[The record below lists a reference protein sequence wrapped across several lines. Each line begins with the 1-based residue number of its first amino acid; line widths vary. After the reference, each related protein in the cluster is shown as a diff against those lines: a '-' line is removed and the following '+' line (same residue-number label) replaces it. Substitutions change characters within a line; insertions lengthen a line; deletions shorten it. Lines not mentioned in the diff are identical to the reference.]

1 MSRLWPRVRHAY
13 YGWWVLATSVVCVA
27 LAAGLSFWSFGL
39 YIDPLEQ
46 EFGWSRWS
54 ISGGFSIA
62 LLVGSVASPLIGR
75 GVDRYG
81 PRRVILLG
89 ALLTA
94 GSFLLLATTSSL
106 WQWFLYQSI
115 AAVFRNMMFFIP
127 FQTLVSRWFDRRR
140 GLAVGILGTG
150 FSMGGFLVVP
160 ALRAVIDA
168 VQWEGSFVVS
178 AIVTVG
184 VVAPLSLLLIRNRP
198 SDMGL
203 QVDGDAQAEGEPPR
217 PVVHTGLT
225 DRQALRTPLF
235 WVIAFALMVFF
246 FGMFGW
252 TAHAVPYYESVG
264 YSKWWAA
271 QLLAIAAGSG
281 IITRLVFGYVADRIQ
296 RIEVAAMVLCGC
308 LTLSM
313 LVLFV
318 TGGSVMGV
326 VIFLV
331 FWFIG
336 SSGGPMIE
344 PLLTA
349 RTFGLAYFASIL
361 GALAIVSQ
369 SGQIVSPIIAGA
381 IFDATG
387 AYDWALVMFAC
398 SMALS
403 LLLYWVAWKLPRP
416 ELPVVSIVT
425 GPEGNRQ
432 AGGQEPARK
441 AADPA

>member
-1 MSRLWPRVRHAY
+1 MVS
-13 YGWWVLATSVVCVA
+13 VA

-46 EFGWSRWS
+46 EFGWSRWEV
-54 ISGGFSIA
+54 SGGFSIA
-62 LLVGSVASPLIGR
+62 LLVGALASPLIGR

-81 PRRVILLG
+81 PRRVVILG
-89 ALLTA
+89 AVLTA
-94 GSFLLLATTSSL
+94 GSFLLLATTTEL
-106 WQWFLYQSI
+106 WQWFAYQSV

-127 FQTLVSRWFDRRR
+127 FQTLVSRWFDRKR

-150 FSMGGFLVVP
+150 FSMGGFIVVP
-160 ALRAVIDA
+160 ILQAVINA

-178 AIVTVG
+178 AIVTVA
-184 VVAPLSLLLIRNRP
+184 VVAPLALLLIRDQP
-198 SDMGL
+198 ADKGL
-203 QVDGDAQAEGEPPR
+203 QPDGDAQPEGEPPR
-217 PVVHTGLT
+217 PVVLTGLT

-281 IITRLVFGYVADRIQ
+281 IITRLVFGYVADRIS
-296 RIEVAAMVLCGC
+296 RIEVAAMALCGC

-313 LVLFV
+313 VVLLV
-318 TGGSVMGV
+318 TGGSVTGV
-326 VIFLV
+326 VFFLV
-331 FWFIG
+331 FWFVG

-349 RTFGLAYFASIL
+349 RTFGMAYFASIL
-361 GALAIVSQ
+361 GAIAIVSQ

-398 SMALS
+398 SMGLS
-403 LLLYWVAWKLPRP
+403 LLLYWLAWKLPRP
-416 ELPVVSIVT
+416 ELPVVTVVT
-425 GPEGNRQ
+425 SD
-432 AGGQEPARK
+432 AGGEAAPDTGQPAGG
-441 AADPA
+441 

>member
-1 MSRLWPRVRHAY
+1 MSSLWGRVRHAY
-13 YGWWVLATSVVCVA
+13 YGWWVLAASVVSVA

-39 YIDPLEQ
+39 YIDPLER
-46 EFGWSRWS
+46 EFGWSRWE

-62 LLVGSVASPLIGR
+62 LLVGALASPLIGR
-75 GVDRYG
+75 GIDRFG
-81 PRRVILLG
+81 PRRVVVLG
-89 ALLTA
+89 AVLTA
-94 GSFLLLATTSSL
+94 GSFLLLATTTEL
-106 WQWFLYQSI
+106 WQWFAYQSI

-127 FQTLVSRWFDRRR
+127 FQTLVSRWFDRKR

-150 FSMGGFLVVP
+150 FSMGGFIVVP
-160 ALRAVIDA
+160 ILRAVIDA
-168 VQWEGSFVVS
+168 VQWQGSFVVS
-178 AIVTVG
+178 AIVTVA
-184 VVAPLSLLLIRNRP
+184 VVAPLALLLIRNQP
-198 SDMGL
+198 SGKGL
-203 QVDGDAQAEGEPPR
+203 QADGDTQPEGEAPKPA
-217 PVVHTGLT
+217 VLTGLT

-281 IITRLVFGYVADRIQ
+281 IITRLVFGYIADRIS
-296 RIEVAAMVLCGC
+296 RIEVAAMALCAC

-313 LVLFV
+313 VALLV
-318 TGGSVMGV
+318 TGGSVVGV
-326 VIFLV
+326 LIFLG
-331 FWFIG
+331 FWFVG

-349 RTFGLAYFASIL
+349 RTFGMAHFASIL

-387 AYDWALVMFAC
+387 EYDWAIVMFAC
-398 SMALS
+398 SMGLS
-403 LLLYWVAWKLPRP
+403 LLLYWLAWKLPRP
-416 ELPVVSIVT
+416 ELPVVPLVT
-425 GPEGNRQ
+425 RQ
-432 AGGQEPARK
+432 PSAPPGA
-441 AADPA
+441 

>member
-1 MSRLWPRVRHAY
+1 M
-13 YGWWVLATSVVCVA
+13 
-27 LAAGLSFWSFGL
+27 
-39 YIDPLEQ
+39 
-46 EFGWSRWS
+46 
-54 ISGGFSIA
+54 
-62 LLVGSVASPLIGR
+62 
-75 GVDRYG
+75 
-81 PRRVILLG
+81 ILLG
-89 ALLTA
+89 AVLTA
-94 GSFLLLATTSSL
+94 GSFLLLSTTSTL

-127 FQTLVSRWFDRRR
+127 FQTLVTRWFNRRR

-150 FSMGGFLVVP
+150 FSMGGFVVVP
-160 ALRAVIDA
+160 ALQAVIDA

-178 AIVTVG
+178 AIVTVA
-184 VVAPLSLLLIRNRP
+184 VIAPLSLLLIRNGP
-198 SDMGL
+198 SDLGL
-203 QVDGDAQAEGEPPR
+203 QIDGDRQREGEPPK
-217 PVVHTGLT
+217 PIVQTGLT

-252 TAHAVPYYESVG
+252 TAHAVPYYVSVG

-281 IITRLVFGYVADRIQ
+281 IITRLIFGYLADRIP
-296 RIEVAAMVLCGC
+296 RIEVAAMALCGC

-313 LVLFV
+313 LVLLV
-318 TGGSVMGV
+318 TGGDLLGV

-331 FWFIG
+331 FWFVG

-349 RTFGLAYFASIL
+349 RTFGMAHFASIL

-387 AYDWALVMFAC
+387 EYDWALVMFAC
-398 SMALS
+398 TMALA

-416 ELPVVSIVT
+416 ELPVVSVVSST
-425 GPEGNRQ
+425 EGGS
-432 AGGQEPARK
+432 GGSEPAAAK
-441 AADPA
+441 AP

>member
-1 MSRLWPRVRHAY
+1 MVS
-13 YGWWVLATSVVCVA
+13 VA

-39 YIDPLEQ
+39 YIDPLER
-46 EFGWSRWS
+46 EFGWSRWE

-62 LLVGSVASPLIGR
+62 LLVGALASPLIGR
-75 GVDRYG
+75 GIDRYG
-81 PRRVILLG
+81 PRRVVILG
-89 ALLTA
+89 AVLTA
-94 GSFLLLATTSSL
+94 GSFLLLATTTEL
-106 WQWFLYQSI
+106 WQWFAYQSI

-127 FQTLVSRWFDRRR
+127 FQTLVSRWFDRKR

-150 FSMGGFLVVP
+150 FSMGGFIVVP
-160 ALRAVIDA
+160 ILRAVIDA

-178 AIVTVG
+178 AIVTVA
-184 VVAPLSLLLIRNRP
+184 VVAPLALLLIRDQP
-198 SDMGL
+198 SDKGL
-203 QVDGDAQAEGEPPR
+203 QADGDTQPEGEAPR
-217 PVVHTGLT
+217 PPVLTGLT
-225 DRQALRTPLF
+225 DRQALRMPLF

-252 TAHAVPYYESVG
+252 TSHAVPYYESVG

-281 IITRLVFGYVADRIQ
+281 IVTRLVFGYVADRIS
-296 RIEVAAMVLCGC
+296 RIEVAAMALCAC

-313 LVLFV
+313 VVLLV
-318 TGGSVMGV
+318 TGGSLTGV
-326 VIFLV
+326 VFFLV
-331 FWFIG
+331 FWFVG

-349 RTFGLAYFASIL
+349 RTFGMAYFASIL
-361 GALAIVSQ
+361 GAIAIVSQ

-398 SMALS
+398 SMGLS

-416 ELPVVSIVT
+416 ELPVVSVVT
-425 GPEGNRQ
+425 SN
-432 AGGQEPARK
+432 AGGEAAPDTGQPAGG
-441 AADPA
+441 

>member
-1 MSRLWPRVRHAY
+1 MRHAY
-13 YGWWVLATSVVCVA
+13 YGWWVLAASVVSVA

-39 YIDPLEQ
+39 YIDPLER
-46 EFGWSRWS
+46 EFGWSRWE

-62 LLVGSVASPLIGR
+62 LLVGALASPLIGR
-75 GVDRYG
+75 GIDRYG
-81 PRRVILLG
+81 PRRVVILG
-89 ALLTA
+89 AVLTA
-94 GSFLLLATTSSL
+94 GSFLLLATTTEL
-106 WQWFLYQSI
+106 WQWFAYQSI

-127 FQTLVSRWFDRRR
+127 FQTLVSRWFDRKR

-150 FSMGGFLVVP
+150 FSMGGFIVVP
-160 ALRAVIDA
+160 ILRAVIDA

-178 AIVTVG
+178 AIVTVA
-184 VVAPLSLLLIRNRP
+184 VVAPLALLLIRDQP
-198 SDMGL
+198 SDKGL
-203 QVDGDAQAEGEPPR
+203 QADGDTQPEGEPPR
-217 PVVHTGLT
+217 PAVLTGLT
-225 DRQALRTPLF
+225 DRQALRMPLF

-252 TAHAVPYYESVG
+252 TSHAVPYYESVG

-281 IITRLVFGYVADRIQ
+281 VITRLVFGYVADRIS
-296 RIEVAAMVLCGC
+296 RIEVAAMALCAC

-313 LVLFV
+313 VVLLV
-318 TGGSVMGV
+318 TGGSVLGV
-326 VIFLV
+326 VVFMG
-331 FWFIG
+331 FWFVG

-349 RTFGLAYFASIL
+349 RTFGMAYFASIL

-398 SMALS
+398 SMGLS

-425 GPEGNRQ
+425 SDPGGEAAPDTGQ
-432 AGGQEPARK
+432 PAGG
-441 AADPA
+441 

>member
-1 MSRLWPRVRHAY
+1 MSSLWGRVRHAY
-13 YGWWVLATSVVCVA
+13 YGWWVLAASVVSVA

-39 YIDPLEQ
+39 YIDPLER
-46 EFGWSRWS
+46 EFGWSRWE

-62 LLVGSVASPLIGR
+62 LLVGALASPLIGR
-75 GVDRYG
+75 GIDRFG
-81 PRRVILLG
+81 PRRVVVLG
-89 ALLTA
+89 AVLTA
-94 GSFLLLATTSSL
+94 GSFLLLATTTEL
-106 WQWFLYQSI
+106 WQWFAYQSI

-127 FQTLVSRWFDRRR
+127 FQTLVSRWFDRKR

-150 FSMGGFLVVP
+150 FSMGGFIVVP
-160 ALRAVIDA
+160 ILRAVIDA
-168 VQWEGSFVVS
+168 VQWQGSFVVS
-178 AIVTVG
+178 AIVTVA
-184 VVAPLSLLLIRNRP
+184 VVAPLALLLIRNQP
-198 SDMGL
+198 SDKGL
-203 QVDGDAQAEGEPPR
+203 QADGDTQPEGEPPR
-217 PVVHTGLT
+217 PAVLTGLT

-281 IITRLVFGYVADRIQ
+281 IITRLVFGYIADRIS
-296 RIEVAAMVLCGC
+296 RIEVAAMALCAC

-313 LVLFV
+313 VALLV
-318 TGGSVMGV
+318 TGGTMVGV
-326 VIFLV
+326 LIFLG
-331 FWFIG
+331 FWFVG

-349 RTFGLAYFASIL
+349 RTFGMAHFASIL

-387 AYDWALVMFAC
+387 EYDWAIVMFAC
-398 SMALS
+398 SMGLS
-403 LLLYWVAWKLPRP
+403 LLLYWLAWKLPRP
-416 ELPVVSIVT
+416 ELPVVPLVT
-425 GPEGNRQ
+425 RQ
-432 AGGQEPARK
+432 PSAPPGA
-441 AADPA
+441 

>member
-1 MSRLWPRVRHAY
+1 M
-13 YGWWVLATSVVCVA
+13 LAASVVSVA

-46 EFGWSRWS
+46 EFGWSRWEV
-54 ISGGFSIA
+54 SGGFSIA
-62 LLVGSVASPLIGR
+62 LLVGALASPLIGR

-81 PRRVILLG
+81 PQRVVILG
-89 ALLTA
+89 AVLTA
-94 GSFLLLATTSSL
+94 GSFLLLATTTEL
-106 WQWFLYQSI
+106 WQWFAYQSI

-127 FQTLVSRWFDRRR
+127 FQTLVSRWFDRKR

-150 FSMGGFLVVP
+150 FSMGGFIVVP
-160 ALRAVIDA
+160 ILRAVIDA
-168 VQWEGSFVVS
+168 VQWQGSFVVS
-178 AIVTVG
+178 AIVTVA
-184 VVAPLSLLLIRNRP
+184 VITPLALLLIRDQP
-198 SDMGL
+198 ADKGL
-203 QVDGDAQAEGEPPR
+203 QPDGDAQPEGEPPR
-217 PVVHTGLT
+217 PVVLTGLT

-281 IITRLVFGYVADRIQ
+281 IITRLVFGYVADRIS
-296 RIEVAAMVLCGC
+296 RIEVAAMALCAC

-313 LVLFV
+313 LVLLV
-318 TGGSVMGV
+318 TGGSVTGV
-326 VIFLV
+326 VFFLV
-331 FWFIG
+331 FWFVG

-349 RTFGLAYFASIL
+349 RTFGLAHFASIL
-361 GALAIVSQ
+361 GAIAIVSQ

-398 SMALS
+398 SMGLS

-416 ELPVVSIVT
+416 ELPVVTVVT
-425 GPEGNRQ
+425 SE
-432 AGGQEPARK
+432 AGGEAAPEAGQPAGG
-441 AADPA
+441 

>member
-1 MSRLWPRVRHAY
+1 MVS
-13 YGWWVLATSVVCVA
+13 VA

-46 EFGWSRWS
+46 EFGWSRWEV
-54 ISGGFSIA
+54 SGGFSIA
-62 LLVGSVASPLIGR
+62 LLVGALASPLIGR

-81 PRRVILLG
+81 PRRVVILG
-89 ALLTA
+89 AVLTA

-127 FQTLVSRWFDRRR
+127 FQTLVSRWFDRKR

-150 FSMGGFLVVP
+150 FSMGGFIVVP
-160 ALRAVIDA
+160 ILQAVINA

-178 AIVTVG
+178 AIVTVA
-184 VVAPLSLLLIRNRP
+184 VVAPLALLLIRDQP
-198 SDMGL
+198 ADKGL
-203 QVDGDAQAEGEPPR
+203 QPDGDAQPEGEPPR
-217 PVVHTGLT
+217 PVVLTGLT

-235 WVIAFALMVFF
+235 WVIAIALMVFF

-281 IITRLVFGYVADRIQ
+281 IITRLVFGYVADRIS
-296 RIEVAAMVLCGC
+296 RIEVAAMALCAC

-313 LVLFV
+313 VVLLV
-318 TGGSVMGV
+318 TGGSVTGV
-326 VIFLV
+326 VFFLV
-331 FWFIG
+331 FWFVG

-349 RTFGLAYFASIL
+349 RTFGMAYFASIL
-361 GALAIVSQ
+361 GAIAIVSQ

-387 AYDWALVMFAC
+387 EYDWALVMFAC
-398 SMALS
+398 SMGLS
-403 LLLYWVAWKLPRP
+403 LLLYWLAWKLPRP
-416 ELPVVSIVT
+416 ELPVVTVVT
-425 GPEGNRQ
+425 SAE
-432 AGGQEPARK
+432 AGGEAGRT
-441 AADPA
+441 AEA

>member
-1 MSRLWPRVRHAY
+1 MSRLRRAY
-13 YGWWVLATSVVCVA
+13 YGWWVLAASVVSVA

-39 YIDPLEQ
+39 YIDPLER
-46 EFGWSRWS
+46 EFGWSRWAV
-54 ISGGFSIA
+54 SGGFSIA

-75 GVDRYG
+75 AVDRHG
-81 PRRVILLG
+81 PRRVIVLG
-89 ALLTA
+89 AVLTA
-94 GSFLLLATTSSL
+94 GSFLLLATTSAL

-127 FQTLVSRWFDRRR
+127 FQTLVSRWFERRR

-150 FSMGGFLVVP
+150 FSMGGFAVVP

-178 AIVTVG
+178 AIVTVA
-184 VVAPLSLLLIRNRP
+184 VVAPLALLLIRDRP
-198 SDMGL
+198 ADKGL
-203 QVDGDAQAEGEPPR
+203 LADGDAQPEGGPAE
-217 PVVHTGLT
+217 PVALTGLT

-235 WVIAFALMVFF
+235 WVIALALMVFF

-281 IITRLVFGYVADRIQ
+281 IVTRLAFGYLADRIA
-296 RIEVAAMVLCGC
+296 RIEVAAMALCGC

-313 LVLFV
+313 LVLLV
-318 TGGSVMGV
+318 SGGSVLGV
-326 VIFLV
+326 VIFLG
-331 FWFIG
+331 FWFVG

-349 RTFGLAYFASIL
+349 RTFGMAYFASIL

-387 AYDWALVMFAC
+387 EYDWALVMFAC
-398 SMALS
+398 SMGLS
-403 LLLYWVAWKLPRP
+403 LLLYWLAWKLPRP
-416 ELPVVSIVT
+416 ELPAVPIVT
-425 GPEGNRQ
+425 RGPG
-432 AGGQEPARK
+432 AGART
-441 AADPA
+441 

>member
-1 MSRLWPRVRHAY
+1 MSRLRRAY
-13 YGWWVLATSVVCVA
+13 YGWWVLAASVVSVA
-27 LAAGLSFWSFGL
+27 LVAGTSFWSFGL
-39 YIDPLEQ
+39 YIDPLER
-46 EFGWSRWS
+46 EFGWSRWAV
-54 ISGGFSIA
+54 SGGFSIA
-62 LLVGSVASPLIGR
+62 LLVGSLASPLIGR
-75 GVDRYG
+75 AVDRHG
-81 PRRVILLG
+81 PRRVIVLG
-89 ALLTA
+89 AVLTA
-94 GSFLLLATTSSL
+94 GSFLLLATTSAL

-127 FQTLVSRWFDRRR
+127 FQTLVSRWFERRR

-150 FSMGGFLVVP
+150 FSMGGFAVVP

-178 AIVTVG
+178 AIVTVA
-184 VVAPLSLLLIRNRP
+184 VVAPLALLLIRDRP
-198 SDMGL
+198 ADKGL
-203 QVDGDAQAEGEPPR
+203 LADGDAQPEGGPAE
-217 PVVHTGLT
+217 PVALTGLT

-235 WVIAFALMVFF
+235 WVIALALMVFF

-281 IITRLVFGYVADRIQ
+281 IVTRLAFGYLADRIA
-296 RIEVAAMVLCGC
+296 RIEVAAMALCAC

-313 LVLFV
+313 LVLLV
-318 TGGSVMGV
+318 SGGSVLGV
-326 VIFLV
+326 VVFLG
-331 FWFIG
+331 FWFVG

-349 RTFGLAYFASIL
+349 RTFGMAYFASIL

-387 AYDWALVMFAC
+387 EYDWALVMFAC
-398 SMALS
+398 SMGLS
-403 LLLYWVAWKLPRP
+403 LLLYWLAWKLPRP
-416 ELPVVSIVT
+416 ELPAVPVVT
-425 GPEGNRQ
+425 RGPG
-432 AGGQEPARK
+432 AGART
-441 AADPA
+441 

>member
-1 MSRLWPRVRHAY
+1 MSRLRRAY
-13 YGWWVLATSVVCVA
+13 YGWWVLAASVVSVA
-27 LAAGLSFWSFGL
+27 LAAGMSFWSFGL
-39 YIDPLEQ
+39 YIDPLER
-46 EFGWSRWS
+46 EFGWSRWAV
-54 ISGGFSIA
+54 SGGFSIA
-62 LLVGSVASPLIGR
+62 LLVGSLASPLIGR
-75 GVDRYG
+75 AVDRHG
-81 PRRVILLG
+81 PRRVIVLG
-89 ALLTA
+89 AVLTA
-94 GSFLLLATTSSL
+94 GSFLLLATTSAL

-127 FQTLVSRWFDRRR
+127 FQTLVSRWFERRR

-150 FSMGGFLVVP
+150 FSMGGFAVVP

-178 AIVTVG
+178 AIVTVA
-184 VVAPLSLLLIRNRP
+184 VVAPLALLLIRDRP
-198 SDMGL
+198 ADKGL
-203 QVDGDAQAEGEPPR
+203 LPDGDAQPEGGPAE
-217 PVVHTGLT
+217 PVALTGLT

-235 WVIAFALMVFF
+235 WVIALALMVFF

-281 IITRLVFGYVADRIQ
+281 IVTRLAFGYLADRIA
-296 RIEVAAMVLCGC
+296 RIEVAAMALCAC

-313 LVLFV
+313 LVLLIS
-318 TGGSVMGV
+318 GGSVLGV
-326 VIFLV
+326 VVFLG
-331 FWFIG
+331 FWFVG

-349 RTFGLAYFASIL
+349 RTFGMAYFASIL

-387 AYDWALVMFAC
+387 EYDWALVMFAC
-398 SMALS
+398 SMGLS
-403 LLLYWVAWKLPRP
+403 LLLYWLAWKLPRP
-416 ELPVVSIVT
+416 ELPAVPIVT
-425 GPEGNRQ
+425 RGPG
-432 AGGQEPARK
+432 AGART
-441 AADPA
+441 

>member
-1 MSRLWPRVRHAY
+1 MVS
-13 YGWWVLATSVVCVA
+13 VA

-62 LLVGSVASPLIGR
+62 LLVGALASPLIGR

-81 PRRVILLG
+81 PRRVVVLG
-89 ALLTA
+89 AVLTA

-106 WQWFLYQSI
+106 WEWFLYQSI

-127 FQTLVSRWFDRRR
+127 FQTLVSRWFDRKR

-150 FSMGGFLVVP
+150 FSMGGFIVVP
-160 ALRAVIDA
+160 ILRAVIDA
-168 VQWEGSFVVS
+168 VQWDGSFVVS
-178 AIVTVG
+178 AIVTVA
-184 VVAPLSLLLIRNRP
+184 VVAPLALVLIRDQP
-198 SDMGL
+198 ADKGL
-203 QVDGDAQAEGEPPR
+203 QVDGDEQPEGEPPR
-217 PVVHTGLT
+217 PVTLTGLT

-281 IITRLVFGYVADRIQ
+281 IITRLVFGYVADRIS
-296 RIEVAAMVLCGC
+296 RIEVAAMALCAC

-313 LVLFV
+313 VVLLV
-318 TGGSVMGV
+318 TGGSVVGV
-326 VIFLV
+326 VLFLG
-331 FWFIG
+331 FWFVG

-349 RTFGLAYFASIL
+349 RTFGMAYFASIL

-387 AYDWALVMFAC
+387 AYDWALVMFSC
-398 SMALS
+398 SMGLS
-403 LLLYWVAWKLPRP
+403 LLLYWLAWKLPRP
-416 ELPVVSIVT
+416 ELPVVTVVT
-425 GPEGNRQ
+425 SDAGAEASPEAGQ
-432 AGGQEPARK
+432 PAGG
-441 AADPA
+441 

>member
-13 YGWWVLATSVVCVA
+13 YGWWVLAASVVSVA

-54 ISGGFSIA
+54 ISGGFSIG
-62 LLVGSVASPLIGR
+62 LLAAGLSSPLIGR
-75 GVDRYG
+75 GIDRYG

-89 ALLTA
+89 ALLTG
-94 GSFLLLATTSSL
+94 GSFLLLATTTEV
-106 WQWFLYQSI
+106 WQWYLYQSLTAI
-115 AAVFRNMMFFIP
+115 FRNMMFFIP

-150 FSMGGFLVVP
+150 FSMGGFAVVP
-160 ALRAVIDA
+160 ILRAVIDG

-184 VVAPLSLLLIRNRP
+184 VVAPLSLLLIRDHP
-198 SDMGL
+198 SDKGL
-203 QVDGDAQAEGEPPR
+203 QVDGDEQPEGVPAG
-217 PVVHTGLT
+217 PVVLTGLT
-225 DRQALRTPLF
+225 DREALRTPLF
-235 WVIAFALMVFF
+235 WVIAFALMMFF
-246 FGMFGW
+246 FAMFGW
-252 TAHAVPYYESVG
+252 TSHAVPYYESVG

-281 IITRLVFGYVADRIQ
+281 IVTRLIFGYVADRIA
-296 RIEVAAMVLCGC
+296 RMEVAAMVLSAFLLFGI
-308 LTLSM
+308 LTLLIS
-313 LVLFV
+313 
-318 TGGSVMGV
+318 GGSVIGV
-326 VIFLV
+326 VFFLG
-331 FWFIG
+331 FWFVG

-349 RTFGLAYFASIL
+349 RTFGIAYFASIL
-361 GALAIVSQ
+361 GALAVVST

-387 AYDWALVMFAC
+387 AYDWALVVFAGA
-398 SMALS
+398 MALS
-403 LLLYWVAWKLPRP
+403 LTAYAVAWKLPRP
-416 ELPVVSIVT
+416 QLHSVELPGS
-425 GPEGNRQ
+425 
-432 AGGQEPARK
+432 GGDAPPASPARD
-441 AADPA
+441 APETAG

>member
-1 MSRLWPRVRHAY
+1 MVS
-13 YGWWVLATSVVCVA
+13 VA
-27 LAAGLSFWSFGL
+27 LVAGTSFWSFGL
-39 YIDPLEQ
+39 YIDPLER
-46 EFGWSRWS
+46 EFGWSRWA

-62 LLVGSVASPLIGR
+62 LLVGALASPLIGR

-81 PRRVILLG
+81 PRRVVILG
-89 ALLTA
+89 AVLTA
-94 GSFLLLATTSSL
+94 GSFLLLATTSEL
-106 WQWFLYQSI
+106 WQWFTYQSL

-127 FQTLVSRWFDRRR
+127 FQTLVSRWFDRKR

-150 FSMGGFLVVP
+150 FSMGGFVVVP
-160 ALRAVIDA
+160 ILRAVIDA
-168 VQWEGSFVVS
+168 VQWDGSFVVS
-178 AIVTVG
+178 AVVTVA
-184 VVAPLSLLLIRNRP
+184 VIAPLALLLIRDHP
-198 SDMGL
+198 SQMGL
-203 QVDGDAQAEGEPPR
+203 EVDGDARPEGKAPG
-217 PVVHTGLT
+217 PVVLTGLT

-281 IITRLVFGYVADRIQ
+281 IITRLVFGYVADRIS

-308 LTLSM
+308 LVLSM
-313 LVLFV
+313 VALLV
-318 TGGSVMGV
+318 TGGSVLG
-326 VIFLV
+326 VIFFLG
-331 FWFIG
+331 FWFVG

-344 PLLTA
+344 PLLTG
-349 RTFGLAYFASIL
+349 RTFGMAYFASIL

-387 AYDWALVMFAC
+387 EYDWALVMFAC
-398 SMALS
+398 SMGLS
-403 LLLYWVAWKLPRP
+403 LLLYWLAWKLPHP
-416 ELPVVSIVT
+416 ELPVISVVT
-425 GPEGNRQ
+425 SG
-432 AGGQEPARK
+432 AGGEDAPEAGQPAGG
-441 AADPA
+441 

>member
-1 MSRLWPRVRHAY
+1 MSRLRRAY
-13 YGWWVLATSVVCVA
+13 YGWWVLAASVASVA
-27 LAAGLSFWSFGL
+27 LVAGTSFWSFGL
-39 YIDPLEQ
+39 YIDPLER
-46 EFGWSRWS
+46 EFGWSRWAV
-54 ISGGFSIA
+54 SGGFSIA
-62 LLVGSVASPLIGR
+62 LLVGSLASPLIGR
-75 GVDRYG
+75 AVDRHG
-81 PRRVILLG
+81 PRRVIVLG
-89 ALLTA
+89 AVLTA
-94 GSFLLLATTSSL
+94 GSFLLLATTSAL

-127 FQTLVSRWFDRRR
+127 FQTLVSRWFERRR

-150 FSMGGFLVVP
+150 FSMGGFAVVP

-178 AIVTVG
+178 AIVTVA
-184 VVAPLSLLLIRNRP
+184 VVAPLALLLIRDRP
-198 SDMGL
+198 ADKGL
-203 QVDGDAQAEGEPPR
+203 LADGDAQPEGGPAE
-217 PVVHTGLT
+217 PVALTGLT

-235 WVIAFALMVFF
+235 WVIALALMVFF

-281 IITRLVFGYVADRIQ
+281 IVTRLAFGYLADRIA
-296 RIEVAAMVLCGC
+296 RIEVAAMALCAC

-313 LVLFV
+313 LVLLV
-318 TGGSVMGV
+318 SGGSVLGV
-326 VIFLV
+326 VVFLG
-331 FWFIG
+331 FWFVG

-349 RTFGLAYFASIL
+349 RTFGMAYFASIL

-387 AYDWALVMFAC
+387 EYDWALVMFAC
-398 SMALS
+398 SMGLS
-403 LLLYWVAWKLPRP
+403 LLLYWLAWKLPRP
-416 ELPVVSIVT
+416 ELPAVPVVT
-425 GPEGNRQ
+425 RGPG
-432 AGGQEPARK
+432 AGART
-441 AADPA
+441 

>member
-1 MSRLWPRVRHAY
+1 M
-13 YGWWVLATSVVCVA
+13 LAASVVSVA

-62 LLVGSVASPLIGR
+62 LLVGALASPLIGR

-81 PRRVILLG
+81 PRRVVVLG
-89 ALLTA
+89 AVLTA

-106 WQWFLYQSI
+106 WEWFLYQSI

-127 FQTLVSRWFDRRR
+127 FQTLVSRWFDRKR

-150 FSMGGFLVVP
+150 FSMGGFIVVP
-160 ALRAVIDA
+160 ILRAVIDA
-168 VQWEGSFVVS
+168 VQWDGSFVVS
-178 AIVTVG
+178 AIVTVA
-184 VVAPLSLLLIRNRP
+184 VVAPLALLLIRDQP
-198 SDMGL
+198 ADKGL
-203 QVDGDAQAEGEPPR
+203 QVDGDAQPEGEPPR
-217 PVVHTGLT
+217 PVVLTGLT

-281 IITRLVFGYVADRIQ
+281 IITRLVFGYVADRIS
-296 RIEVAAMVLCGC
+296 RVEVAAMALCGC

-313 LVLFV
+313 VVLLV
-318 TGGSVMGV
+318 TGGSVTGV
-326 VIFLV
+326 VFFLV
-331 FWFIG
+331 FWFVG

-349 RTFGLAYFASIL
+349 RTFGMAYFASIL
-361 GALAIVSQ
+361 GAIAIVSQ
-369 SGQIVSPIIAGA
+369 SGQIVSPIVAGA

-398 SMALS
+398 SMGLS
-403 LLLYWVAWKLPRP
+403 LLLYWLAWKLPRP
-416 ELPVVSIVT
+416 ELPVVTVVT
-425 GPEGNRQ
+425 SDAGAEAAPDAGQ
-432 AGGQEPARK
+432 PAGG
-441 AADPA
+441 

>member
-1 MSRLWPRVRHAY
+1 MRHAY
-13 YGWWVLATSVVCVA
+13 YGWWVLAASVVSVA

-39 YIDPLEQ
+39 YIDPLER
-46 EFGWSRWS
+46 EFGWSRWE

-62 LLVGSVASPLIGR
+62 LLVGALASPLIGR
-75 GVDRYG
+75 GIDRFG
-81 PRRVILLG
+81 PRRVVVLG
-89 ALLTA
+89 AVLTA
-94 GSFLLLATTSSL
+94 GSFLLLATTTEL
-106 WQWFLYQSI
+106 WQWFAYQSI

-127 FQTLVSRWFDRRR
+127 FQTLVSRWFERKR

-150 FSMGGFLVVP
+150 FSMGGFIVVP
-160 ALRAVIDA
+160 ILRAVIDA
-168 VQWEGSFVVS
+168 VQWQGSFVVS
-178 AIVTVG
+178 AIVTVA
-184 VVAPLSLLLIRNRP
+184 VVAPLALLLIRNQP
-198 SDMGL
+198 SDKGL
-203 QVDGDAQAEGEPPR
+203 QADGDTQPEGEPPR
-217 PVVHTGLT
+217 PVVLTGLT

-281 IITRLVFGYVADRIQ
+281 IITRLVFGYIADRIS
-296 RIEVAAMVLCGC
+296 RIEVAAMALCAC

-313 LVLFV
+313 VALLV
-318 TGGSVMGV
+318 TGGSVVGV
-326 VIFLV
+326 LIFLG
-331 FWFIG
+331 FWFVG

-349 RTFGLAYFASIL
+349 RTFGMAHFASIL

-387 AYDWALVMFAC
+387 EYDWAIVMFAC
-398 SMALS
+398 SMGLS
-403 LLLYWVAWKLPRP
+403 LLLYWLAWKLPRP
-416 ELPVVSIVT
+416 ELPVVPLVT
-425 GPEGNRQ
+425 RQ
-432 AGGQEPARK
+432 PSAPPGA
-441 AADPA
+441 

>member
-1 MSRLWPRVRHAY
+1 MSSLWGRVRHAY
-13 YGWWVLATSVVCVA
+13 YGWWVLAASVVSVA

-39 YIDPLEQ
+39 YIDPLER
-46 EFGWSRWS
+46 EFGWSRWE

-62 LLVGSVASPLIGR
+62 LLVGALASPLIGR
-75 GVDRYG
+75 GIDRFG
-81 PRRVILLG
+81 PRRVVVLG
-89 ALLTA
+89 AVLTA
-94 GSFLLLATTSSL
+94 GSFLLLATTTEL
-106 WQWFLYQSI
+106 WQWFAYQSI

-127 FQTLVSRWFDRRR
+127 FQTLVSRWFDRKR

-150 FSMGGFLVVP
+150 FSMGGFIVVP
-160 ALRAVIDA
+160 ILRAVIDA
-168 VQWEGSFVVS
+168 VQWQGSFVVS
-178 AIVTVG
+178 AIVTVA
-184 VVAPLSLLLIRNRP
+184 VVAPLALLLIRNQP
-198 SDMGL
+198 SDKGL
-203 QVDGDAQAEGEPPR
+203 QADGDTQPEGEPPR
-217 PVVHTGLT
+217 PVVLTGLT

-281 IITRLVFGYVADRIQ
+281 IITRLVFGYIADRIS
-296 RIEVAAMVLCGC
+296 RIEVAAMALCAC

-313 LVLFV
+313 VALLV
-318 TGGSVMGV
+318 TGGSVVGV
-326 VIFLV
+326 LIFLG
-331 FWFIG
+331 FWFVG

-349 RTFGLAYFASIL
+349 RTFGMAHFASIL

-387 AYDWALVMFAC
+387 EYDWAIVMFAC
-398 SMALS
+398 SMGLS
-403 LLLYWVAWKLPRP
+403 LLLYWLAWKLPRP
-416 ELPVVSIVT
+416 ELPVVPLVT
-425 GPEGNRQ
+425 RQ
-432 AGGQEPARK
+432 PSAPPGA
-441 AADPA
+441 

>member
-1 MSRLWPRVRHAY
+1 MVS
-13 YGWWVLATSVVCVA
+13 VA

-39 YIDPLEQ
+39 YIGPLEQ
-46 EFGWSRWS
+46 EFGWSRWEV
-54 ISGGFSIA
+54 SGGFSIA
-62 LLVGSVASPLIGR
+62 LLVGALASPLIGR

-81 PRRVILLG
+81 PRRVVILG
-89 ALLTA
+89 AVLTA
-94 GSFLLLATTSSL
+94 GSFLLLATTSEL
-106 WQWFLYQSI
+106 WQWFAYQSV

-127 FQTLVSRWFDRRR
+127 FQTLVSRWFDRKR

-150 FSMGGFLVVP
+150 FSMGGFIVVP
-160 ALRAVIDA
+160 ILQAVINA

-178 AIVTVG
+178 AIVTVA
-184 VVAPLSLLLIRNRP
+184 VVAPLALLLIRNQP
-198 SDMGL
+198 ADKGL
-203 QVDGDAQAEGEPPR
+203 QPDGDAQAEGEPPR
-217 PVVHTGLT
+217 PVVLTGLT

-281 IITRLVFGYVADRIQ
+281 IITRLVFGYVADRIS
-296 RIEVAAMVLCGC
+296 RIEVAAMALCGC

-313 LVLFV
+313 VVLLV
-318 TGGSVMGV
+318 TGGSVTGV
-326 VIFLV
+326 VFFLV
-331 FWFIG
+331 FWFVG

-349 RTFGLAYFASIL
+349 RTFGMAYFASIL
-361 GALAIVSQ
+361 GAIAIVSQ
-369 SGQIVSPIIAGA
+369 SGQIVSPIVAGA

-398 SMALS
+398 SMGLS
-403 LLLYWVAWKLPRP
+403 LLLYWLAWKLPRP
-416 ELPVVSIVT
+416 ELPVVTVVT
-425 GPEGNRQ
+425 SAE
-432 AGGQEPARK
+432 AGGEAGRT
-441 AADPA
+441 AEA

>member
-1 MSRLWPRVRHAY
+1 MSQLPGRVRRAY
-13 YGWWVLATSVVCVA
+13 YGWWVLAASVVSVA

-39 YIDPLEQ
+39 YIDPLER
-46 EFGWSRWS
+46 EFGWSRWT

-81 PRRVILLG
+81 PRRVIVLG
-89 ALLTA
+89 AVLTA
-94 GSFLLLATTSSL
+94 GSFLLLATTSAL

-140 GLAVGILGTG
+140 GLAVGVLGTG
-150 FSMGGFLVVP
+150 FSMGGFAVVP

-178 AIVTVG
+178 AIVTVA
-184 VVAPLSLLLIRNRP
+184 VVAPLALLLIRDQP
-198 SDMGL
+198 ADKGL
-203 QVDGDAQAEGEPPR
+203 LADGDAQPEGAPAQ
-217 PVVHTGLT
+217 PVALTGLT

-281 IITRLVFGYVADRIQ
+281 IVTRLAFGYLADRIA
-296 RIEVAAMVLCGC
+296 RIEVAAMALCGC
-308 LTLSM
+308 LTLAM

-318 TGGSVMGV
+318 SGGSVLGV
-326 VIFLV
+326 VIFLG
-331 FWFIG
+331 FWFVG

-349 RTFGLAYFASIL
+349 RTFGMAYFASIL

-369 SGQIVSPIIAGA
+369 SGQIVSPMIAGA

-387 AYDWALVMFAC
+387 EYDWALVMFAC
-398 SMALS
+398 SMGLS
-403 LLLYWVAWKLPRP
+403 LLLYWLAWKLPRP
-416 ELPVVSIVT
+416 ELPAVPIVAR
-425 GPEGNRQ
+425 GPG
-432 AGGQEPARK
+432 A
-441 AADPA
+441 

>member
-1 MSRLWPRVRHAY
+1 M
-13 YGWWVLATSVVCVA
+13 LAASVVSVA

-46 EFGWSRWS
+46 EFGWSRWEV
-54 ISGGFSIA
+54 SGGFSIA
-62 LLVGSVASPLIGR
+62 LLVGALASPLIGR

-81 PRRVILLG
+81 PRRVVVLG
-89 ALLTA
+89 AVLTA
-94 GSFLLLATTSSL
+94 GSFLLLATTTEL
-106 WQWFLYQSI
+106 WQWFAYQSI

-127 FQTLVSRWFDRRR
+127 FQTLVSRWFDRKR

-150 FSMGGFLVVP
+150 FSMGGFIVVP
-160 ALRAVIDA
+160 ILRAVIDA
-168 VQWEGSFVVS
+168 VQWQGSFVVS
-178 AIVTVG
+178 AIVTVA
-184 VVAPLSLLLIRNRP
+184 VITPLALLLIRDQP
-198 SDMGL
+198 ADKGL
-203 QVDGDAQAEGEPPR
+203 QPDGDAQPEGEPPR
-217 PVVHTGLT
+217 PVVLTGLT

-281 IITRLVFGYVADRIQ
+281 IITRLVFGYVADRIS
-296 RIEVAAMVLCGC
+296 RIEVAAMALCAC

-313 LVLFV
+313 VVLLV
-318 TGGSVMGV
+318 TGGSLTGV
-326 VIFLV
+326 VFFLV
-331 FWFIG
+331 FWFVG

-349 RTFGLAYFASIL
+349 RTFGMAYFASIL
-361 GALAIVSQ
+361 GAIAIVSQ

-398 SMALS
+398 SMGLS

-416 ELPVVSIVT
+416 ELPVVTVVT
-425 GPEGNRQ
+425 SE
-432 AGGQEPARK
+432 AGGEAAPDTGQPAGG
-441 AADPA
+441 

>member
-1 MSRLWPRVRHAY
+1 MSRLPGRVRRAY
-13 YGWWVLATSVVCVA
+13 YGWWVLAASVVSVA

-39 YIDPLEQ
+39 YIDPLER
-46 EFGWSRWS
+46 EFGWSRWT

-81 PRRVILLG
+81 PRRVIVLG
-89 ALLTA
+89 AVLTA
-94 GSFLLLATTSSL
+94 GSFLLLATTSAL

-140 GLAVGILGTG
+140 GLAVGVLGTG
-150 FSMGGFLVVP
+150 FSMGGFAVVP

-178 AIVTVG
+178 AIVTVA
-184 VVAPLSLLLIRNRP
+184 VVAPLALLLIRDQP
-198 SDMGL
+198 ADKGL
-203 QVDGDAQAEGEPPR
+203 LADGDAQPEGAPAQ
-217 PVVHTGLT
+217 PVALTGLT

-281 IITRLVFGYVADRIQ
+281 IVTRLAFGYLADRIA
-296 RIEVAAMVLCGC
+296 RIEVAAMALCGC
-308 LTLSM
+308 LTLAM

-318 TGGSVMGV
+318 SGGSVLGV
-326 VIFLV
+326 VIFLG
-331 FWFIG
+331 FWFVG

-349 RTFGLAYFASIL
+349 RTFGMAYFASIL

-369 SGQIVSPIIAGA
+369 SGQIVSPMIAGA

-387 AYDWALVMFAC
+387 EYDWALVMFAC
-398 SMALS
+398 SMGLS
-403 LLLYWVAWKLPRP
+403 LLLYWLAWKLPRP
-416 ELPVVSIVT
+416 DLPAVPIVT
-425 GPEGNRQ
+425 RGPG
-432 AGGQEPARK
+432 A
-441 AADPA
+441 

>member
-1 MSRLWPRVRHAY
+1 MVS
-13 YGWWVLATSVVCVA
+13 VA

-46 EFGWSRWS
+46 EFGWSRWEV
-54 ISGGFSIA
+54 SGGFSIA
-62 LLVGSVASPLIGR
+62 LLVGALASPLIGR

-81 PRRVILLG
+81 PRRVVILG
-89 ALLTA
+89 AVLTA
-94 GSFLLLATTSSL
+94 GSFLLLATTTEL
-106 WQWFLYQSI
+106 WHWFAYQSV

-127 FQTLVSRWFDRRR
+127 FQTLVSRWFDRKR

-150 FSMGGFLVVP
+150 FSMGGFIVVP
-160 ALRAVIDA
+160 ILQAVINA

-178 AIVTVG
+178 AIVTVA
-184 VVAPLSLLLIRNRP
+184 VVAPLALLLIRDQP
-198 SDMGL
+198 ADKGL
-203 QVDGDAQAEGEPPR
+203 QPDGDAQPEGEPPR
-217 PVVHTGLT
+217 PLVLTGLT

-281 IITRLVFGYVADRIQ
+281 IITRLVFGYVADRIS
-296 RIEVAAMVLCGC
+296 RIEVAAMALCAC

-313 LVLFV
+313 VVLLV
-318 TGGSVMGV
+318 TGGSVTGV
-326 VIFLV
+326 VFFLL
-331 FWFIG
+331 FWFVG

-349 RTFGLAYFASIL
+349 RTFGMAYFASIL
-361 GALAIVSQ
+361 GAIAIVSQ

-387 AYDWALVMFAC
+387 EYDWALVMFAC
-398 SMALS
+398 SMGLS
-403 LLLYWVAWKLPRP
+403 LLLYWLAWKLPRP
-416 ELPVVSIVT
+416 ELPVVTVVT
-425 GPEGNRQ
+425 SAE
-432 AGGQEPARK
+432 AGGEAGRT
-441 AADPA
+441 AEA

>member
-1 MSRLWPRVRHAY
+1 MSRLRRAY
-13 YGWWVLATSVVCVA
+13 YGWWVLAASVVSVA
-27 LAAGLSFWSFGL
+27 LAAGMSFWSFGL
-39 YIDPLEQ
+39 YIDPLER
-46 EFGWSRWS
+46 EFGWSRWAV
-54 ISGGFSIA
+54 SGGFSIA

-75 GVDRYG
+75 AVDRHG
-81 PRRVILLG
+81 PRRVIVLG
-89 ALLTA
+89 AVLTA
-94 GSFLLLATTSSL
+94 GSFLLLATTSAL

-127 FQTLVSRWFDRRR
+127 FQTLVSRWFERRR

-150 FSMGGFLVVP
+150 FSMGGFAVVP

-178 AIVTVG
+178 AIVTVA
-184 VVAPLSLLLIRNRP
+184 VVAPLALLLIRDRP
-198 SDMGL
+198 ADKGL
-203 QVDGDAQAEGEPPR
+203 LADGDAQPEGGPAE
-217 PVVHTGLT
+217 PVALTGLT

-235 WVIAFALMVFF
+235 WVIALALMVFF

-281 IITRLVFGYVADRIQ
+281 IVTRLAFGYLADRIA
-296 RIEVAAMVLCGC
+296 RIEVAAMALCAC

-313 LVLFV
+313 LVLLV
-318 TGGSVMGV
+318 SGGSVLGV
-326 VIFLV
+326 VVFLG
-331 FWFIG
+331 FWFVG

-349 RTFGLAYFASIL
+349 RTFGMAYFASIL

-387 AYDWALVMFAC
+387 EYDWALVMFAC
-398 SMALS
+398 SMGLS
-403 LLLYWVAWKLPRP
+403 LLLYWLAWKLPRP
-416 ELPVVSIVT
+416 ELPAVPVVT
-425 GPEGNRQ
+425 RGPG
-432 AGGQEPARK
+432 AGART
-441 AADPA
+441 

>member
-1 MSRLWPRVRHAY
+1 MRHAY
-13 YGWWVLATSVVCVA
+13 YGWWVLAASVVSVA

-39 YIDPLEQ
+39 YIDPLER
-46 EFGWSRWS
+46 EFGWSRWE

-62 LLVGSVASPLIGR
+62 LLVGALASPLIGR
-75 GVDRYG
+75 GIDRFG
-81 PRRVILLG
+81 PRRVVVLG
-89 ALLTA
+89 AVLTA
-94 GSFLLLATTSSL
+94 GSFLLLATTTEL
-106 WQWFLYQSI
+106 WQWFAYQSI

-127 FQTLVSRWFDRRR
+127 FQTLVSRWFDRKR

-150 FSMGGFLVVP
+150 FSMGGFIVVP
-160 ALRAVIDA
+160 ILRAVIDA
-168 VQWEGSFVVS
+168 VQWQGSFVVS
-178 AIVTVG
+178 AIVTVA
-184 VVAPLSLLLIRNRP
+184 VVAPLALLLIRNQP
-198 SDMGL
+198 SDKGL
-203 QVDGDAQAEGEPPR
+203 QADGDTQPEGEPPR
-217 PVVHTGLT
+217 PVVLTGLT

-281 IITRLVFGYVADRIQ
+281 IITRLVFGYIADRIS
-296 RIEVAAMVLCGC
+296 RIEVAAMALCAC

-313 LVLFV
+313 VALLV
-318 TGGSVMGV
+318 TGGSVVGV
-326 VIFLV
+326 LIFLG
-331 FWFIG
+331 FWFVG

-349 RTFGLAYFASIL
+349 RTFGMAHFASIL

-387 AYDWALVMFAC
+387 EYDWAIVMFAC
-398 SMALS
+398 SMGLS
-403 LLLYWVAWKLPRP
+403 LLLYWLAWKLPRP
-416 ELPVVSIVT
+416 ELPVVPLVT
-425 GPEGNRQ
+425 RQ
-432 AGGQEPARK
+432 PSAPPGA
-441 AADPA
+441 